1 MQNYHKQNSNKRPM
15 GFAGLASMVSDV
27 DDIVAQEICNA
38 EKISKPQAAVATSAV
53 TPSPASASTSSPQPQ
68 HRNSSESEKPNNKGR
83 NWIIGLAVIAGVY
96 WFANR
101 PDDSA
106 PSSTS
111 DISSSTY
118 SATTD
123 TSSTINSSS
132 ASESETS
139 PVEQTPPIGTNL
151 VLSRAQIKYCLAESI
166 RLEAARG
173 VLNSQNNSD
182 TKLFN
187 KYVDDY
193 NRRCSSYRYRQN
205 DYDIAN
211 RDVQQRQYEYQNEG
225 RARF

>member
-1 MQNYHKQNSNKRPM
+1 M

-27 DDIVAQEICNA
+27 DDIVAQEIGNS

-53 TPSPASASTSSPQPQ
+53 TPSLASASTSSPQPQ
-68 HRNSSESEKPNNKGR
+68 HGNSSESEKPNNKGR

-106 PSSTS
+106 PFSTS

-123 TSSTINSSS
+123 TWSTINSSS
-132 ASESETS
+132 PSESETS

-151 VLSRAQIKYCLAESI
+151 VLNRAQIQYCLAESI

-173 VLNSQNNSD
+173 VLNPQNNFD

-187 KYVDDY
+187 KYVEDY
-193 NRRCSSYRYRQN
+193 NRRCSSYRYHQN
-205 DYDIAN
+205 DYDIAK
-211 RDVQQRQYEYQNEG
+211 REVQQRQYEYQNEG

>member
-1 MQNYHKQNSNKRPM
+1 
-15 GFAGLASMVSDV
+15 MVSDV

-53 TPSPASASTSSPQPQ
+53 TPSPASATTSSPQPQ

-166 RLEAARG
+166 RLEAAREYSILKTILIQNSLINMLTITIVVVRVIDTVKTITILPTVTCSNGSMNIKMKG
-173 VLNSQNNSD
+173 VQD
-182 TKLFN
+182 
-187 KYVDDY
+187 
-193 NRRCSSYRYRQN
+193 SSVTMAMY
-205 DYDIAN
+205 
-211 RDVQQRQYEYQNEG
+211 
-225 RARF
+225 

>member
-1 MQNYHKQNSNKRPM
+1 M
-15 GFAGLASMVSDV
+15 GFAGLATMVSDV
-27 DDIVAQEICNA
+27 DDIIAQEISNA
-38 EKISKPQAAVATSAV
+38 ENISKPQAAVTTSAV
-53 TPSPASASTSSPQPQ
+53 TPSPASASTSSSQPQ
-68 HRNSSESEKPNNKGR
+68 HQNSSESEKPNNKGR

-101 PDDSA
+101 PDDTS
-106 PSSTS
+106 PSSTA

-123 TSSTINSSS
+123 TSSTTNSSS

-139 PVEQTPPIGTNL
+139 PVEQTPPVGTNL
-151 VLSRAQIKYCLAESI
+151 ILSRAQIHYCLAESI

-173 VLNSQNNSD
+173 VLNPQNNSD

-187 KYVDDY
+187 EYVDDY
-193 NRRCSSYRYRQN
+193 NRRCSSYRYHQS
-205 DYDIAN
+205 DYDNAN

-225 RARF
+225 RTRF

>member
-1 MQNYHKQNSNKRPM
+1 M

-53 TPSPASASTSSPQPQ
+53 APSPASANTSSPQPQ

-101 PDDSA
+101 PDDTSS
-106 PSSTS
+106 SSTS

-139 PVEQTPPIGTNL
+139 PVEQTPPVGTNL
-151 VLSRAQIKYCLAESI
+151 ILSRAQIQYCLAEGI

-173 VLNSQNNSD
+173 VLNPQNNSD

-187 KYVDDY
+187 EYVDDY
-193 NRRCSSYRYRQN
+193 NRRCSSYRYHQS
-205 DYDIAN
+205 DYDNAN
-211 RDVQQRQYEYQNEG
+211 LDVKQRQYEYQNEG